1 MTSLDE
7 LYGTYLR
14 PLNLEWRLGG
24 ASRRRVIFASFLP
37 ALVIVAELVRTIMFY
52 SFSWAELIGRG
63 ISSEPWHH
71 IYVAV
76 NNLHLLSAVAVA
88 VLFFSGLG
96 RWSRAEASWM
106 FLVGTLL
113 AIIAIVLGFLA
124 ILILTALDDPDL
136 ILDLRLQFLWPD
148 VSQTFGFLAI
158 GFFFVA
164 YRGLTEVTSRPAHP
178 PVG

>member
-24 ASRRRVIFASFLP
+24 ASRRRVILASFLP

-52 SFSWAELIGRG
+52 SFSPAELIGRG

-76 NNLHLLSAVAVA
+76 NNLRVLSAVAVA
-88 VLFFSGLG
+88 VLFCSGLG

-124 ILILTALDDPDL
+124 ILVLTAIDDPDV

>member
-1 MTSLDE
+1 
-7 LYGTYLR
+7 
-14 PLNLEWRLGG
+14 
-24 ASRRRVIFASFLP
+24 
-37 ALVIVAELVRTIMFY
+37 
-52 SFSWAELIGRG
+52 
-63 ISSEPWHH
+63 
-71 IYVAV
+71 
-76 NNLHLLSAVAVA
+76 
-88 VLFFSGLG
+88 
-96 RWSRAEASWM
+96 M

-113 AIIAIVLGFLA
+113 EIIAIVLGFLA

-164 YRGLTEVTSRPAHP
+164 YRGLTEVTSRLAHP

>member
-24 ASRRRVIFASFLP
+24 ASRRRVILASFLP

-52 SFSWAELIGRG
+52 SFSPAELIGRG

-76 NNLHLLSAVAVA
+76 NNLRVLSAVAVA
-88 VLFFSGLG
+88 VLFSSVLG
-96 RWSRAEASWM
+96 RWSRAQASWL
-106 FLVGTLL
+106 FLVFTLL
-113 AIIAIVLGFLA
+113 AIFPLG
-124 ILILTALDDPDL
+124 I
-136 ILDLRLQFLWPD
+136 
-148 VSQTFGFLAI
+148 
-158 GFFFVA
+158 
-164 YRGLTEVTSRPAHP
+164 
-178 PVG
+178 